1 MIDIDNKKSNPL
13 KALDILEG
21 LSHFPSG
28 ASLAEL
34 CECTELNKSSA
45 YRILCALTERK
56 YVIRDD
62 VSKTY
67 KLSFKILSLSSAV
80 LDSIEIK
87 KLARTQLRTLS
98 EISGETVHLLCRDGN
113 EGLYIDKIDTPNTI
127 GLKSQVGK
135 RIPLYCTGGG
145 KVLLAFA
152 DTDFR
157 IKYLE
162 TTHLTAHTKN
172 TITDPEILMAE
183 LEKIRKQGYA
193 LDDQEHHDN
202 ITCVSVPVFSR
213 NGEIEASISISA
225 PSYRFSTDLA
235 LSYIPAMKKQSSM
248 ITQNMPF

>member
-1 MIDIDNKKSNPL
+1 MTDSDNKKSNPL

-21 LSHFPSG
+21 LSRFPSG
-28 ASLAEL
+28 ATLAEL
-34 CECTELNKSSA
+34 CECTDLNKSSA
-45 YRILCALTERK
+45 YRILGALTERK

-62 VSKTY
+62 ASKTY

-87 KLARTQLRTLS
+87 KLARTQLLTLS
-98 EISGETVHLLCRDGN
+98 ELTGETIHLLCRDGN

-152 DTDFR
+152 PTGFR
-157 IKYLE
+157 ISYMDTITLE
-162 TTHLTAHTKN
+162 RHTEN
-172 TITDPEILMAE
+172 TITDKEVLMAE
-183 LEKIRKQGYA
+183 LEKVRKQGYA
-193 LDDQEHHDN
+193 IDDQEHHDN
-202 ITCVSVPVFSR
+202 ITCVSVPVFSKR
-213 NGEIEASISISA
+213 GEIEASISISA
-225 PSYRFSTDLA
+225 PTYRFSLELA
-235 LSYIPAMKKQSSM
+235 QSYIPAMKKQAAL